1 MIDVQILSIKE
12 KVSLLNKLY
21 KDISGLGIGGDTE
34 LAHINPW
41 EADLLRSV
49 GGAGTV
55 NEVTGLRQYMGGGS
69 KSAPPPEVTTTKNIP
84 EYAPEQREYITD
96 IFGKSQ
102 ELYEQRTAEGF
113 QPFPGQQLAPFA
125 AQEQEAFSGIESL
138 ARGPGAAPAFEIART
153 ASLGAAAPITA
164 AEIQQ
169 GMNPYQ
175 QAVTDIA
182 KREAARQYQRGP
194 QAQLRTGAVESGGL
208 RGARRFIEEAE
219 GQRNLQQQMS
229 DLQTVGSQQA
239 YNQSLAEAAK
249 ARGRLANLAAQMPS
263 IGTGAYQQQLAQ
275 YGQLGGV
282 GETQRAREQAAIDL
296 AQSQFQRELMF
307 PEETLATYL
316 RFITNAPSPSGFQRD
331 VIAPGVRGPSA
342 LTQIGSLA
350 GGLGTLA
357 GGLGG
362 TGGLFSRGGAV
373 PPASGRRAGLSGVV
387 RRAQGGQIVRMQD
400 GGSPPRTSFGRDI
413 EGLKEW
419 FDRSFVNIPGAEE
432 RRRAELERM
441 QNSPFNQAKDYFFEP
456 EGTAA
461 ITEAKRQ
468 AVGTE
473 PVEDGLF
480 VDPNMELV
488 EGLDSEQIEKMM
500 RRKTK
505 ANPVVEEDT
514 PPTSEAPEKE
524 QSLVERYAAYKK
536 LMEGDEEETGL
547 SWPERLQ
554 IASAFFSAADTPGTG
569 SFMGD
574 LAQFGAKVGPGAAKG
589 LTARDAREL
598 AAKKRRIESV
608 KDFRDFARQSQI
620 DDLER
625 QVKIANI
632 GKIGAEAEKARADAA
647 KLRGASIEY
656 PDKPAIALIQEAE
669 QVLNNIGGYKYDE
682 TDFNN
687 SKQQI
692 TKPGTL
698 GYDIAVLSQMLKR
711 SPRDLIPILENTP
724 DAIIT
729 DNKGRSSLNRD
740 LFFGG
745 GRKVIQSKA
754 EGGRVDDRPI
764 LRYPEDF

>member
-69 KSAPPPEVTTTKNIP
+69 KSAPPPAVTTTKNVP

-182 KREAARQYQRGP
+182 KREAARQYARGP

-208 RGARRFIEEAE
+208 RGARRFIEESE

-229 DLQTVGSQQA
+229 DIQTMGSQQA
-239 YNQSLAEAAK
+239 YNQAMAEAAA
-249 ARGRLANLAAQMPS
+249 ARGRLANLATQMPS

-282 GETQRAREQAAIDL
+282 GEAQRAREQAAIDL
-296 AQSQFQRELMF
+296 AQSQFQREQMF

-362 TGGLFSRGGAV
+362 QKGFFNRGGAV
-373 PPASGRRAGLSGVV
+373 PPASGRQAGLSGVV

-574 LAQFGAKVGPGAAKG
+574 LAKFGAQVLPGATKG

-632 GKIGAEAEKARADAA
+632 GKTGAEAQEARANAA
-647 KLRGASIEY
+647 KLLGASIEY

-724 DAIIT
+724 GAIIR

-740 LFFGG
+740 MYFGG

>member
-1 MIDVQILSIKE
+1 MIDTKTLSIKD
-12 KVSLLNKLY
+12 KISLLNELY
-21 KDISGLGIGGDTE
+21 EELSGHGVGGDTE

-55 NEVTGLRQYMGGGS
+55 NEVTGLRQYLGGGS
-69 KSAPPPEVTTTKNIP
+69 SSPPPPPTQTTTRQVP
-84 EYAPEQREYITD
+84 EYAPEQREYVSD
-96 IFGKSQ
+96 IFGKAQ

-113 QPFPGQQLAPFA
+113 QPFPGPQLAPFA
-125 AQEQEAFSGIESL
+125 PQEQEAFRGIESL
-138 ARGPGAAPAFEIART
+138 ARGPGAAPAFEVART
-153 ASLGAAAPITA
+153 AALGAAAPVTA

-182 KREAARQYQRGP
+182 KREAVRQYQRGP
-194 QAQLRTGAVESGGL
+194 QARLRTGAVEAGGL

-219 GQRNLQQQMS
+219 GQRNLQQQLS
-229 DLQTVGSQQA
+229 DIQTMGGQQA
-239 YNQSLAEAAK
+239 YNQAMAEAAA
-249 ARGRLANLAAQMPS
+249 ARGRLANLATQMPS
-263 IGTGAYQQQLAQ
+263 IGTGAYQQQLSQ
-275 YGQLGGV
+275 LGQLGGV
-282 GETQRAREQAAIDL
+282 GEAQRAREQAAIDL
-296 AQSQFQRELMF
+296 AQQQFQQELMF

-362 TGGLFSRGGAV
+362 KNGLLGIKSGGAV
-373 PPASGRRAGLSGVV
+373 GRQAGLSGVV
-387 RRAQGGQIVRMQD
+387 RRAQGGQIVRMQE

-413 EGLKEW
+413 ERLKNW

-432 RRRAELERM
+432 RRLADLERM
-441 QNSPFNQAKDYFFEP
+441 ENSPFNQAVDYFFEP

-473 PVEDGLF
+473 PVEDELF

-488 EGLDSEQIEKMM
+488 TGLDSEQIKKMTPS
-500 RRKTK
+500 KPQVEET
-505 ANPVVEEDT
+505 VVEEDT
-514 PPTSEAPEKE
+514 TPAPEAPEKE
-524 QSLVERYAAYKK
+524 QSLAERYAAYRK
-536 LMEGDEEETGL
+536 LMEGDDEEMGL

-554 IASAFFSAADTPGTG
+554 IASAFFSAADTPSTG

-589 LTARDAREL
+589 LAARDAREL
-598 AAKKRRIESV
+598 AAKKRRIEAV

-620 DDLER
+620 DELER
-625 QVKIANI
+625 LYKIANI
-632 GKIGAEAEKARADAA
+632 GKIGAETEEARAKAA
-647 KLRGASIEY
+647 KERGAFLEY

-669 QVLNNIGGYKYDE
+669 QVLDNIGGYKYDE
-682 TDFNN
+682 TKFD
-687 SKQQI
+687 KQRI

-698 GYDIAVLSQMLKR
+698 GYDIAVLAQMKNM

-729 DNKGRSSLNRD
+729 DNKGRSSLNRNM
-740 LFFGG
+740 FFGG

-754 EGGRVDDRPI
+754 EGGRVDDRPV

>member
-296 AQSQFQRELMF
+296 AQSQFQREQMF

-331 VIAPGVRGPSA
+331 VVAPGVRGPSA

-373 PPASGRRAGLSGVV
+373 PPASGRQGRSVGCRPQGTGWADCPDAGRWV
-387 RRAQGGQIVRMQD
+387 
-400 GGSPPRTSFGRDI
+400 
-413 EGLKEW
+413 
-419 FDRSFVNIPGAEE
+419 
-432 RRRAELERM
+432 
-441 QNSPFNQAKDYFFEP
+441 
-456 EGTAA
+456 
-461 ITEAKRQ
+461 
-468 AVGTE
+468 
-473 PVEDGLF
+473 
-480 VDPNMELV
+480 
-488 EGLDSEQIEKMM
+488 
-500 RRKTK
+500 
-505 ANPVVEEDT
+505 
-514 PPTSEAPEKE
+514 
-524 QSLVERYAAYKK
+524 
-536 LMEGDEEETGL
+536 
-547 SWPERLQ
+547 
-554 IASAFFSAADTPGTG
+554 ASAYIVWT
-569 SFMGD
+569 
-574 LAQFGAKVGPGAAKG
+574 
-589 LTARDAREL
+589 RH
-598 AAKKRRIESV
+598 
-608 KDFRDFARQSQI
+608 
-620 DDLER
+620 
-625 QVKIANI
+625 
-632 GKIGAEAEKARADAA
+632 
-647 KLRGASIEY
+647 
-656 PDKPAIALIQEAE
+656 
-669 QVLNNIGGYKYDE
+669 
-682 TDFNN
+682 
-687 SKQQI
+687 
-692 TKPGTL
+692 
-698 GYDIAVLSQMLKR
+698 
-711 SPRDLIPILENTP
+711 
-724 DAIIT
+724 
-729 DNKGRSSLNRD
+729 
-740 LFFGG
+740 
-745 GRKVIQSKA
+745 
-754 EGGRVDDRPI
+754 
-764 LRYPEDF
+764 

>member
-1 MIDVQILSIKE
+1 MIDTKTLSIKD
-12 KVSLLNKLY
+12 KISLLNKLY
-21 KDISGLGIGGDTE
+21 EELSGHGIGGDTE
-34 LAHINPW
+34 LVHINPW

-55 NEVTGLRQYMGGGS
+55 NEVTGLRQYLGGGGS
-69 KSAPPPEVTTTKNIP
+69 SPPPQPTQTTTRQVP
-84 EYAPEQREYITD
+84 EYAPEQREYIAD

-229 DLQTVGSQQA
+229 DLQTMGSQQA
-239 YNQSLAEAAK
+239 YNQAMAEAAA
-249 ARGRLANLAAQMPS
+249 ARGRLANLATQMPS
-263 IGTGAYQQQLAQ
+263 IGTGAYQQQLSQ
-275 YGQLGGV
+275 LGQLGGV
-282 GETQRAREQAAIDL
+282 GEAQRAREQAAIDL

-331 VIAPGVRGPSA
+331 VVAPGVRGPSTIA
-342 LTQIGSLA
+342 QLGSLA

-373 PPASGRRAGLSGVV
+373 PPASGRQAGLSGVV
-387 RRAQGGQIVRMQD
+387 RRAQGGQIVRMQS
-400 GGSPPRTSFGRDI
+400 GRSVWEAATSPVYGAVMPPRLSSATAPDVVMDRVLETSPELVTEAQKLGPRRLRGDVYGESTPGEAVYFEDVP
-413 EGLKEW
+413 EKAAKKETEAAAQET
-419 FDRSFVNIPGAEE
+419 VTP
-432 RRRAELERM
+432 
-441 QNSPFNQAKDYFFEP
+441 PEP
-456 EGTAA
+456 EG
-461 ITEAKRQ
+461 
-468 AVGTE
+468 
-473 PVEDGLF
+473 
-480 VDPNMELV
+480 
-488 EGLDSEQIEKMM
+488 
-500 RRKTK
+500 
-505 ANPVVEEDT
+505 
-514 PPTSEAPEKE
+514 KE
-524 QSLVERYAAYKK
+524 QSLTERYAAYRK

-632 GKIGAEAEKARADAA
+632 SKIGAEAQEARANAA
-647 KLRGASIEY
+647 KLLGASIEY

-692 TKPGTL
+692 TTPGTL

-724 DAIIT
+724 GAIIR

-740 LFFGG
+740 MYFGG